1 VQVPDESGQL
11 PQEKVPITLYELRVA
26 LHDLCQPLS
35 ALQCRLYL
43 GTLDDEPSNMR
54 EAIMESVS
62 ECERMVEMVR
72 ALQNRIRS

>member
-1 VQVPDESGQL
+1 MPEGAAQL
-11 PQEKVPITLYELRVA
+11 PQEKVPITLYELRLA

-43 GTLDDEPSNMR
+43 GTLDDHPANMR
-54 EAIMESVS
+54 EAIVESVS